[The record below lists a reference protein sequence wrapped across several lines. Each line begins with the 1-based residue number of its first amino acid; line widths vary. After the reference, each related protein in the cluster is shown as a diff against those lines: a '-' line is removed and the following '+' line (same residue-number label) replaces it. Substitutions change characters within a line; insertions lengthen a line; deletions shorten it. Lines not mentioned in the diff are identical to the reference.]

1 MRQNMVNMFYVTLQ
15 FPHCQSVELVYL
27 PYCSARLT
35 AHDRSSS
42 QLVAEIRDHAD
53 KHANVCMYVFKF
65 ASETHMHLVASRMCK
80 TWGCQLI
87 LQN

>member
-42 QLVAEIRDHAD
+42 RLVAEIRDYAD

-65 ASETHMHLVASRMCK
+65 ASETRMHLVASRMRK
-80 TWGCQLI
+80 TCGCQLI
-87 LQN
+87 LQK